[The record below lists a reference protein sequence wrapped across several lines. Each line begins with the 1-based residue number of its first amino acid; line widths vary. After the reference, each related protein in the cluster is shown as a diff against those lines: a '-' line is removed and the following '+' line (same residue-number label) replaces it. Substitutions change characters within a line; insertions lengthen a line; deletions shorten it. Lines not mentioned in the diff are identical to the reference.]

1 MIHNHAVSMRD
12 LLRNPTANFPQQGQ
26 SVVVTKGGFPMY
38 QINALNISASLSG
51 GGGGSGGNGISGSAL
66 SLTKE
71 DDGEIKVNEETTAHT
86 D

>member
-1 MIHNHAVSMRD
+1 MRD

-38 QINALNISASLSG
+38 QINNLNGLTSSV
-51 GGGGSGGNGISGSAL
+51 SGGNNFLNTAL
-66 SLTKE
+66 SFTKE
-71 DDGEIKVNEETTAHT
+71 EDGKIKVNEETTAHT